1 MIRQTATI
9 QPWLIV
15 EDAPAAVAF
24 YKEAFGAREAYRLEP
39 VPGELVARLS
49 LGGAEFW
56 VACGGV
62 DNKNINR
69 SVRFV
74 VVVPNPEY
82 YFERALL
89 AGATEVFRLRADHG
103 WRSAKVADP
112 FGHHWEFG
120 HEVD

>member
-1 MIRQTATI
+1 MRPKTVI

-39 VPGELVARLS
+39 VPGELLARLS
-49 LGGAEFW
+49 VGGAEFW
-56 VACGGV
+56 VASGGV
-62 DNKNINR
+62 DNDNINQ

>member
-1 MIRQTATI
+1 MRPKTVI

-24 YKEAFGAREAYRLEP
+24 YQAAFDAREAYRLEP
-39 VPGELVARLS
+39 VPGELLARLS
-49 LGGAEFW
+49 VGGAEFW
-56 VACGGV
+56 VASGGV
-62 DNKNINR
+62 DNKNINQ